1 MPSVFFKKPY
11 LCRVSPINPAKGSL
25 IIFIIW
31 VLFALPFLLEAKE
44 PDSART
50 PDMLAYFNRSAVHV
64 GEIVELTLAYTLSP
78 NAIISDPPQ
87 IKGLDGLTVI
97 NVKKHPDQI
106 NLSILV
112 NRLGSWKTKEITL
125 IYNNEQG
132 QSQTL
137 FTAPVSLKIMS
148 NLGEKPAEAHL
159 KPIQDI
165 INTSSGWIK
174 HWPWLLGLGGLI
186 MAIVLLFCY
195 IRGNKQK
202 GLKEEYLPPY
212 IQAEKE
218 LNHLETQGLFEKG
231 QVKAYYFRF
240 SEILR
245 RYLEALRGFPAA
257 EMTTEEIVVHTV
269 KQEDQSLLRLLKH
282 ADLVKFADTSPTP
295 ARKEGEMQEARA
307 YINGTKPDQGQ
318 EDSAEKSR
326 RDLHEL

>member
-1 MPSVFFKKPY
+1 MDPVLLKKPC
-11 LCRVSPINPAKGSL
+11 LCRVSPINHAKACL
-25 IIFIIW
+25 IIFILW

-44 PDSART
+44 SDSART
-50 PDMLAYFNRSAVHV
+50 PDMLAYFNSSAVHV
-64 GEIVELTLAYTLSP
+64 GDIVKLTLTYSLSP

-87 IKGLDGLTVI
+87 IEGLDGLTVI
-97 NVKKHPDQI
+97 SVKKGPDQI

-112 NRLGSWKTKEITL
+112 DRLGSWKTREITL

-132 QSQTL
+132 QPQTL
-137 FTAPVSLKIMS
+137 FTAPVSLEIMS

-165 INTSSGWIK
+165 INTSSGWMK
-174 HWPWLLGLGGLI
+174 RWPWLLGLGGLI
-186 MAIVLLFCY
+186 MIIALIFWY
-195 IRGNKQK
+195 IRGHKQK
-202 GLKEEYLPPY
+202 GLKEECLPPY

-218 LNHLETQGLFEKG
+218 LNHLEAQGLFEKG

-257 EMTTEEIVVHTV
+257 EMTIEEIIVRVV

-282 ADLVKFADTSPTP
+282 ADLVKFADTRPTP
-295 ARKEGEMQEARA
+295 ARKEGEMQEAKA
-307 YINGTKPDQGQ
+307 YINRTKPDQGQ
-318 EDSAEKSR
+318 ENSAEKSQG
-326 RDLHEL
+326 DFYEL